1 MQGVQDGGTWGEI
14 PPGHGPGG
22 AGAPDPGAGY
32 HDGAGETGFE
42 GPVDDDWNDHDWAAM
57 EAAAAS
63 AAFEAFREP
72 PPATVTEA
80 LRPATAQHLKPGGG
94 VKERLRDDPLAALR
108 EMLTTKATLAAVGG
122 AIAAV
127 VFVVSAVAAF
137 SGDDS
142 DDVALTADP
151 SGGDKE
157 RDLEVSGG
165 DKPDDSSTTAST
177 GATTTASSTT
187 ASTEPTTTT
196 GPDDE
201 DEGDEQ
207 DDDDDQGGGG
217 GGSGGD
223 GPPAT
228 PPSTDP
234 DPPMTSAT
242 TAPTTTTTRANVA
255 NPAIDR
261 FDVDLD
267 SWCNRQ
273 TGTVE
278 ASFRWSSR
286 NGTAAVLVAPNGQS
300 FNVGTTEDDY
310 DLCPRP
316 GEVWTLRVTGPAGS
330 TPATRTLTVPALDVV
345 T

>member
-22 AGAPDPGAGY
+22 TGAPDPGVG
-32 HDGAGETGFE
+32 HHGDAGETGFD
-42 GPVDDDWNDHDWAAM
+42 GTVQDDWSDHDWAAM

-80 LRPATAQHLKPGGG
+80 LRPAAHHLQPSGG
-94 VKERLRDDPLAALR
+94 VKERLRDDPWHALR

-151 SGGDKE
+151 SRGDKE
-157 RDLEVSGG
+157 RDLEASGG
-165 DKPDDSSTTAST
+165 DKADGSSTTAST
-177 GATTTASSTT
+177 GATSTASSTT

-196 GPDDE
+196 EPDDE
-201 DEGDEQ
+201 DEGDDGDE
-207 DDDDDQGGGG
+207 DDQGGGDG
-217 GGSGGD
+217 GGN

-234 DPPMTSAT
+234 GPPMTSAT
-242 TAPTTTTTRANVA
+242 TVAPTTTTTRANVT
-255 NPAIDR
+255 NPGIDR
-261 FDVDLD
+261 FDVVLD

-278 ASFRWSSR
+278 ASFRWTSR

-300 FNVGTTEDDY
+300 YDVGTTEDDY

-316 GEVWTLRVTGPAGS
+316 GEVWTLRVTGAAGS

-345 T
+345 G